1 MRRTAS
7 IIVIAALCLLTFAL
21 SLCIGENGLS
31 ISQLLN
37 ISSLNS
43 DSVEYIIFSELRLP
57 RTLIALS
64 VGALLGASGIIMQT
78 VFRNPLVEPYTL
90 GVSGGA
96 LVGVAICISMG
107 LSGILNGN
115 GNMIFALL
123 GSLASIFFIA
133 NPFSIG
139 FSKQTSSSHILL
151 SGIVFSFVSSAIT
164 TLLLSLS
171 TREQM
176 SSIISWSIGG
186 FEGVSTGVAYSCTT
200 IALVFLALAPFL
212 GNLLN
217 ILLLG
222 SVDAHTLGIRTSIFV
237 PVVLAVASCLSAV
250 CVASAGVIAFVGMV
264 VPHFTIALVGQ
275 DRRLSLPCSMLLG
288 ASILLLCDIV
298 ARHIIFP
305 QELPVGVITGLLGG
319 IMFLWINY
327 RKA

>member
-1 MRRTAS
+1 MRRIAS

-264 VPHFTIALVGQ
+264 VPHFTVALVGQ
-275 DRRLSLPCSMLLG
+275 DRRFSLPCSMLIG